1 MILERVRHLDDRGFS
16 FAELLVVVAIIA
28 ILSTMTIPYI
38 VTYLRSSTATA
49 GAQEM
54 RTAMHRARQLA
65 ITLRQPIC
73 VQPVANAYQFRR
85 KTTCLAVDVVL
96 PTDAPGADA
105 TGTFRLQN
113 NVVVAVS
120 SGNQAPVFTPLGGA
134 TAGQLTVTGPTGSFL
149 TVTVSGSGRISTP

>member
-1 MILERVRHLDDRGFS
+1 MVPERVRQLDDRGFS

-28 ILSTMTIPYI
+28 ILSTMTIPFM
-38 VTYLRSSTATA
+38 VTYLRSSTVTA

-73 VQPVANAYQFRR
+73 VQPVANAYQFRQI
-85 KTTCLAVDVVL
+85 TCAGAVVSAS
-96 PTDAPGADA
+96 DAPGADA

-120 SGNQAPVFTPLGGA
+120 SGNTAPVFNPLGGA
-134 TAGQLTVTGPTGSFL
+134 ATGQLTVTGPTGNFL
-149 TVTVSGSGRISTP
+149 TVTVSGSGRVSTP